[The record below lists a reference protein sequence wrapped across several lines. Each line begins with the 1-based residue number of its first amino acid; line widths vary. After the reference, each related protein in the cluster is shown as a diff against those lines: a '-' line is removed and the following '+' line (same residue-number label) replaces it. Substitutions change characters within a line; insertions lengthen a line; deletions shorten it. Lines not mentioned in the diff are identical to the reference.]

1 MLGGSAGNGTIALAS
16 QPMPR
21 RSAVLPRGSRHV
33 RVVALDTWRSRLVVR
48 SDAGDDPD
56 EFRDAGG
63 DPAGGDRWPAA
74 RVAAALASAGH
85 LGRGELAAGIVLGTT
100 GSARLQ
106 ARTRRLPGRK
116 LDAGLAGG
124 RLRRSGRVRI
134 SSYFRIL

>member
-33 RVVALDTWRSRLVVR
+33 RVVALDTWRSHLVVR
-48 SDAGDDPD
+48 S
-56 EFRDAGG
+56 DAGG